1 MHVGAR
7 VLHPGE
13 DAERVLFVAGCAYL
27 LLGVCAAL
35 GAVRRAALS
44 SGPPQGLAVLLR
56 RARGAPEPGNES
68 GGSDAA
74 CQELEKKKL
83 KLAKQILG
91 HANFGGMVCIAA
103 HWSGLPTSFLQ
114 RGCSLAN
121 SALLLVLWVA
131 PSVVTQKSID
141 WIYSA
146 MMASLTFAVSP
157 LAVYADTVLIYSN
170 ATWIAAVGFSL
181 MNLKPWLNACWIF
194 AMSAMA
200 CFSLAVGELHS
211 DECGSTNHFRLALQ
225 LLTMSVVTVLCLVVV
240 DTLLHQLTQL
250 ELDAASSRNELAA
263 AQSVLRSVCDVVVE
277 LDDALR
283 LRKDSPELRSM
294 LFLNQSRSLQHEDV
308 RIFLA
313 SAEDGAKFHEHATS
327 TGQPGGELPRLSVA
341 FHVSMRDSAGITL
354 AVEVFV
360 VRFLIRE
367 GQQAYLVGIREQ
379 TDSEIR
385 GGSCQRA
392 SRRGSGPA
400 AWAPMITSG
409 MLRKKVA
416 EQASEAG
423 LVRSNSSSSDGSSS
437 AEVFQSAELNAW
449 VDLLS
454 PDWKIAS
461 VTDALQMCIGLADEE
476 VDFLPLVAVDQ
487 RDRLITFVQHAHFHS
502 RDRDAPATFGEP
514 ISFCTVYT
522 QRLNLRLRASLRLD
536 WCPPPGQTP
545 QATHVVRLS
554 LGELC
559 WLSGSRRVRRRRRA
573 PRATPGAFRGAA
585 SCKAHQSAL

>member
-1 MHVGAR
+1 MDVNVR
-7 VLHPGE
+7 VLHIAE
-13 DAERVLFVAGCAYL
+13 DAERVLFGAGCAYL

-277 LDDALR
+277 VDDMLR
-283 LRKDSPELRSM
+283 LRMDSPELRNM
-294 LFLNQSRSLQHEDV
+294 LFLNQNRSLQHEDV
-308 RIFLA
+308 RNFLA
-313 SAEDGAKFHEHATS
+313 SAEDGAKFHEHTTS
-327 TGQPGGELPRLSVA
+327 TGQPGGEQPRLSVA
-341 FHVSMRDSAGITL
+341 FHVSMRDSAWITL
-354 AVEVFV
+354 EVEVFV
-360 VRFLIRE
+360 VRFSNRE
-367 GQQAYLVGIREQ
+367 GQDSYLVGIREQ
-379 TDSEIR
+379 SDSELR
-385 GGSCQRA
+385 GGSCQREP
-392 SRRGSGPA
+392 RRGLGPA
-400 AWAPMITSG
+400 ALAPTITRG
-409 MLRKKVA
+409 VPKREAA
-416 EQASEAG
+416 EQGAEAR
-423 LVRSNSSSSDGSSS
+423 LARSVSSSSVGSSS
-437 AEVFQSAELNAW
+437 YEVLQGAELSAW
-449 VDLLS
+449 VDLMS
-454 PDWKIAS
+454 PEWQIVG
-461 VTDALQMCIGLADEE
+461 VTDALKQCIGLAEEE
-476 VDFLPLVAVDQ
+476 VDFLPLVSGGQ
-487 RDRLITFVQHAHFHS
+487 REKLISFVQDLHFHNPGG
-502 RDRDAPATFGEP
+502 DAPTTFEEP
-514 ISFCTVYT
+514 LHFRTLHMH
-522 QRLNLRLRASLRLD
+522 RLNLRMRASLGLD
-536 WCPPPGQTP
+536 WLPAPSQTP
-545 QATHVVRLS
+545 EASHVIRMS
-554 LGELC
+554 LGEVS
-559 WLSGSRRVRRRRRA
+559 WLSGGRRSSRGRRA
-573 PRATPGAFRGAA
+573 PRRSPGALRGATT
-585 SCKAHQSAL
+585 